1 MINLINYNDNLFI
14 VQVAEALLS
23 PFGDDDDDL
32 EINYLIDRN
41 VQVILLFWP
50 KI

>member
-1 MINLINYNDNLFI
+1 MINLSNCKDNFFI

-41 VQVILLFWP
+41 VQVFLPIRL
-50 KI
+50 KT